1 MHYIYFL
8 TSDIGTQV
16 MYQTMDPLF
25 VGLIFSVF
33 QGDPHVQ
40 CNQIQ
45 LTCFQAM
52 QGSTGLER
60 REVEIVIKKMPLQY
74 HNLEGK

>member
-1 MHYIYFL
+1 
-8 TSDIGTQV
+8 

-33 QGDPHVQ
+33 QGDPHSH

-52 QGSTGLER
+52 QGLCGLER
-60 REVEIVIKKMPLQY
+60 REVELVIKKTPLHY